1 MEQNANPEC
10 GSALH
15 IYCLVFMQSLHF
27 FIMFHEDITNGIT
40 TKAVD
45 SLLVSSK

>member
-10 GSALH
+10 GSALYTVYA
-15 IYCLVFMQSLHF
+15 ITTVLF